1 MKNTVKDTI
10 HRVALFRRSL
20 ALSLALLIT
29 VAVALAGCSD
39 ANASEFES
47 TYLPLYEPCPFQLDE
62 AFSPHLA
69 YQDALAQSFLEGLAE
84 EDAEEPDLLADA
96 LSMTFAEPGDGS
108 GEGEAAVASDGAGR
122 IDLNRASAAELTT
135 LPGIGPA
142 LADRIIEYRSQRRF
156 TEVSQLRRVQG
167 IGPATLERIRDQVTV
182 D

>member
-1 MKNTVKDTI
+1 
-10 HRVALFRRSL
+10 
-20 ALSLALLIT
+20 
-29 VAVALAGCSD
+29 
-39 ANASEFES
+39 
-47 TYLPLYEPCPFQLDE
+47 
-62 AFSPHLA
+62 
-69 YQDALAQSFLEGLAE
+69 LEGLAE

-96 LSMTFAEPGDGS
+96 LSMTFAEPGED
-108 GEGEAAVASDGAGR
+108 ETAVASDRAGR